1 VYDPVVTP
9 TFALR
14 KMFGP
19 AFSLYAN
26 VSEGYTPPT
35 SADAVIPYTGEPNA
49 VLDPERAT
57 QFEIGAKG
65 GFLGDRL
72 TYDAAL
78 YNTRVTNKLTK
89 QAVFDTDGTV
99 LYSYTVN
106 AGDQKNLGFEASAGY
121 AIVSDPSSFVSF
133 LRPFA
138 TYTYND
144 FTYRDFKSDNNDDA
158 STIDYSGLQV
168 VGTVRNVVNLGVDA
182 RLRPGLYGNAT
193 YHHTEGMPISY
204 DNAHWAPG
212 FSLLNAKIGFTRDIK
227 ARWTV
232 DAFVGGDNLTSSRYY
247 TLVFLNHKW
256 DSPTPPNM
264 YLPGPYSAKY
274 YLGMK
279 VSVRP

>member
-1 VYDPVVTP
+1 MTDKEFWVRGHMPD
-9 TFALR
+9 FAL
-14 KMFGP
+14 MPG
-19 AFSLYAN
+19 
-26 VSEGYTPPT
+26 V
-35 SADAVIPYTGEPNA
+35 
-49 VLDPERAT
+49 VLCECAA
-57 QFEIGAKG
+57 QLG
-65 GFLGDRL
+65 GFYARKYKVLGGGDFLGFGGMEEVRFRSPVFPGDRL
-72 TYDAAL
+72 SYDAAL
-78 YNTRVTNKLTK
+78 FDTRVSNKLSK

-121 AIVSDPSSFVSF
+121 AIVSNPASLLSF
-133 LRPFA
+133 LRPFV
-138 TYTYND
+138 TYTWND
-144 FTYRDFKSDNNDDA
+144 FTYSDFKSDNNNDA
-158 STIDYSGLQV
+158 STVDYSGLQV
-168 VGTVRNVVNLGVDA
+168 VGTVKNVVNLGVDA

-212 FSLLNAKIGFTRDIK
+212 FSLLNAKVGFARTLLQ
-227 ARWTV
+227 RWTV

-264 YLPGPYSAKY
+264 YLPGPYKAKY
-274 YLGMK
+274 YMGMK